1 MNAFINEYVHSLLN
15 PFNDYDDYHAEY
27 NRRRSIFFICYK
39 MLHMTIKNTLELLLM
54 FKTVT
59 MCSIGIDISFKQC

>member
-1 MNAFINEYVHSLLN
+1 MI
-15 PFNDYDDYHAEY
+15 
-27 NRRRSIFFICYK
+27 
-39 MLHMTIKNTLELLLM
+39 IKNTLELLLM